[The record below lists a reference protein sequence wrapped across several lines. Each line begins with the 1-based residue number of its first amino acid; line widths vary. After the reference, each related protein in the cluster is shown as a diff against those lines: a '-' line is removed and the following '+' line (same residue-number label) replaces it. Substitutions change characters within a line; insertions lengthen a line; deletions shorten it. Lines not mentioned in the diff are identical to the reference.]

1 MQTIN
6 ITAYTEDVSQ
16 LETLKAIMKA
26 LKIKFRI
33 NTKDVYSEEFV
44 NKIIES
50 KKQIVEG
57 KFTEVKA
64 DNIKTFIDSL

>member
-26 LKIKFRI
+26 LKIKFSI